1 MRGTVGP
8 TAPAG
13 GPLSSGTVLIP
24 TPRTGGLASCARPS
38 VPDRHHRAARL
49 PGRRRCTH
57 GTLSS
62 RHRTAGAAI
71 AREVMDAAL
80 ETLVPVLA
88 GAELTGVRMVTGMV
102 DGPAEAVFR
111 LRAGRPRQHAGQAA
125 GEHGLN

>member
-1 MRGTVGP
+1 
-8 TAPAG
+8 
-13 GPLSSGTVLIP
+13 
-24 TPRTGGLASCARPS
+24 
-38 VPDRHHRAARL
+38 
-49 PGRRRCTH
+49 
-57 GTLSS
+57 
-62 RHRTAGAAI
+62 
-71 AREVMDAAL
+71 MDAAL